1 MQNIKNIVFDFGGVL
16 VDLDKQRCVD
26 AFRLIGAESVS
37 KYVDESR
44 QEDFFLDFE
53 LGKINIEE
61 FCDEVRKKA
70 PETLASNEA
79 ICDAWGSLLVGI
91 PQKRIRKLIELKEKY
106 HLFLLSNTNPVH
118 WRKAVKDFFPLDG
131 YGVNDYFEKTFLS
144 FEMHMVKPTS
154 KIFQKMLI
162 DAKITADETMFI
174 DDSPI
179 NCATASELGITTLLV
194 SNGDQWLGNSLLK
207 V

>member
-26 AFRLIGAESVS
+26 AFRRIGAKSVS

-61 FCDEVRKKA
+61 FCNAVRKKA
-70 PETLASNEA
+70 PETIASNEA
-79 ICDAWGSLLVGI
+79 ICDAWTSLLVGI
-91 PQKRIRKLIELKEKY
+91 PEKRIRRLIELKEKY
-106 HLFLLSNTNPVH
+106 HLFLLSNTNPIH
-118 WRKAVKDFFPLDG
+118 WEKAVKDFFPLDG

-154 KIFQKMLI
+154 KIFQKMLF
-162 DAKITADETMFI
+162 DAQILANETLFI

-179 NCATASELGITTLLV
+179 NCASASQLEITTLYV
-194 SNGDQWLGNSLLK
+194 SNGDQWLGDSLVK
-207 V
+207 